1 MFSFFKM
8 SKKKFSLHVSLF
20 AFIALILGAIFSVG
34 VPVQAQSKDVVVG
47 PIVVDVRQG
56 ICPVKIESS
65 DSALGGL
72 VQRALKMHG
81 AISMRTGGNV
91 LAIRVERRG
100 SSLVASCKAF
110 PKEIS
115 VAGTT
120 HAATLELCD
129 KILAELGKCFGWEL
143 KPLFSKTKIAFA
155 AGTNGKT
162 EIYTSDL
169 LFKET
174 RRVTSHGSR
183 SISPHWAPSGKRL
196 LYTTYFKSGAPDVY
210 SLDLATGVSTRF
222 AAYKNS
228 NTGGAFSPDGKT
240 VALALSAR
248 GPMNIYLAPASGGSA
263 RVLVGDKDTSTSP
276 TFSPDGKTIAF
287 TSGAAGAPRLYT
299 VPVAGGKKTRIAVP
313 GFTYATEPAWNP
325 VFPSKIAFC
334 YNRYGKMAVAVYDLK
349 TKSVFDVGAIAGGK
363 RFSHPVWCADG
374 RHLIVTEEVG
384 KSTALAIVD
393 AGNATVAKFTRINN
407 PSSLPGACDPDTLI
421 SK

>member
-1 MFSFFKM
+1 MTKKIPSFH
-8 SKKKFSLHVSLF
+8 KFL
-20 AFIALILGAIFSVG
+20 SVG
-34 VPVQAQSKDVVVG
+34 FALVFAAIISSGVPAQAQSKDVVVG

-56 ICPVKIESS
+56 VCPVKIESP

-81 AISMRTGGNV
+81 AIAMRTGGNV
-91 LAIRVERRG
+91 LTIRVERRG
-100 SSLVASCKAF
+100 SSIVATSKVF
-110 PKEIS
+110 PNEIS
-115 VAGTT
+115 VAGTS

-129 KILAELGKCFGWEL
+129 KILVALGKCFGWDL
-143 KPLFSKTKIAFA
+143 KPIFSKTKIAFA
-155 AGTNGKT
+155 AGTSGKT

-169 LFKET
+169 LFKEA

-183 SISPHWAPSGKRL
+183 SIAPHWAPSGKRL

-210 SLDLATGVSTRF
+210 SLDLATGVSSRF

-276 TFSPDGKTIAF
+276 AFSPDGKTIVF

-299 VPVAGGKKTRIAVP
+299 ISVSGGQKTRIAVP

-363 RFSHPVWCADG
+363 RFSHPTWCADG
-374 RHLIVTEEVG
+374 RHLVVTEEVG
-384 KSTALAIVD
+384 KSTALAVVD
-393 AGNATVAKFTRINN
+393 TGNTVTAKFTRINN
-407 PSSLPGACDPDTLI
+407 PSTLPGACDPDALI
-421 SK
+421 LK

>member
-1 MFSFFKM
+1 MTKRFFSALLATVAAVLFF
-8 SKKKFSLHVSLF
+8 
-20 AFIALILGAIFSVG
+20 AAPAG
-34 VPVQAQSKDVVVG
+34 AQSKDIVVG
-47 PIVVDVRQG
+47 PISVDVRQG
-56 ICPVKIESS
+56 VFPMKIESP

-81 AISMRTGGNV
+81 AVDMRSGGNV
-91 LAIRVERRG
+91 IAIRVEREND
-100 SSLVASCKAF
+100 SLVASSAAF
-110 PKEIS
+110 SQKIS
-115 VAGTT
+115 VDGTS
-120 HAATLELCD
+120 HASVLKLCD
-129 KILAELGKCFGWEL
+129 AILGEIGKRFGREL
-143 KPLFSKTKIAFA
+143 KPIFSKTKIAFA
-155 AGTNGKT
+155 AGKTGKT

-174 RRVTSHGSR
+174 RRVTSHGSL
-183 SISPHWAPSGKRL
+183 SASPHWSPDGTRL

-210 SLDLATGVSTRF
+210 SLELASGISRRF

-248 GPMNIYLAPASGGSA
+248 GPMNIFLAPASGGSA
-263 RVLVGDKDTSTSP
+263 RVLVNDKDTSTSP
-276 TFSPDGKTIAF
+276 SFSPDGRTIVF

-299 VPVAGGKKTRIAVP
+299 VPVSGGKKTRIAVP

-349 TKSVFDVGAIAGGK
+349 TKAVLDLGALAGNK
-363 RFSHPVWCADG
+363 RFSHPAWCADG
-374 RHLIVTEEVG
+374 RHLVVTEEVG
-384 KSTALAIVD
+384 KSSALAIVD
-393 AGNATVAKFTRINN
+393 AGNPTVAKFTRLNN
-407 PSSLPGACDPDTLI
+407 ASTIPGAYDADTLI